1 MEAGN
6 QPDKCGALSPPE
18 VLPVHIEP
26 VWTLLRRITNTTV
39 LNSYVWFVTVLL
51 SSAARGAAAGPE
63 PSEEWRTAAVE
74 VAGGQTSSS
83 RPRHPPGLV
92 TQTGQRG
99 THAVE
104 EALVRSVGVLP
115 FLLQR

>member
-1 MEAGN
+1 
-6 QPDKCGALSPPE
+6 
-18 VLPVHIEP
+18 V
-26 VWTLLRRITNTTV
+26 
-39 LNSYVWFVTVLL
+39 FL
-51 SSAARGAAAGPE
+51 SSAARDAAAGPE
-63 PSEEWRTAAVE
+63 PSEEWRTAA
-74 VAGGQTSSS
+74 AAAIASDQTPSS

-99 THAVE
+99 THAME

>member
-1 MEAGN
+1 
-6 QPDKCGALSPPE
+6 
-18 VLPVHIEP
+18 V
-26 VWTLLRRITNTTV
+26 
-39 LNSYVWFVTVLL
+39 FL

-63 PSEEWRTAAVE
+63 PSEEWRTAAAA
-74 VAGGQTSSS
+74 VASGQTPSS

-99 THAVE
+99 THAME